1 MYFVVMD
8 VTWQSHHTSIF
19 FSECHSCHKTL
30 WKCEHFFSNF
40 PRVYILLPQMPWM
53 SLDSLTLP
61 VFAYLKGVYN
71 FSMPQLPQDLVTI
84 STVFF
89 QIFRR
94 YIFCCHR
101 YHGCNLTVSPYQYLH
116 ISRGSLMPQLPQDF
130 VTIWTVFFKFSE
142 GIYFVA
148 TDAMAAT
155 WQSHLTSICI
165 SQGGV

>member
-1 MYFVVMD
+1 
-8 VTWQSHHTSIF
+8 
-19 FSECHSCHKTL
+19 
-30 WKCEHFFSNF
+30 
-40 PRVYILLPQMPWM
+40 MPWM
-53 SLDSLTLP
+53 PLDSLTLP

-84 STVFF
+84 S
-89 QIFRR
+89 
-94 YIFCCHR
+94 
-101 YHGCNLTVSPYQYLH
+101 
-116 ISRGSLMPQLPQDF
+116 
-130 VTIWTVFFKFSE
+130 TVFFKFSE